1 MSKLWTT
8 AGGSLRRAAERC
20 RTYHTIQAIPREITG
35 SRVSAKDRNQ
45 GRIPAV
51 VLTQNF
57 VESKTSDGR
66 TITSCSISKKFL
78 ITTEKKQIQ
87 SILDSVQPRFFC
99 STAFPLQ
106 IRAGSGS
113 SVLLQSAKVLPI
125 KVHRDENTGKILNL
139 VFAWVDEGKDLRVDV
154 PIVLKGEDICP
165 GLKKG
170 GKLNWMRK
178 SLKFFGPPEHIPT
191 KIEVDMSNLD
201 IGDRVLMSE
210 VEVHPSLKLLS
221 KNESIPIFKI
231 ASTETPDH
239 NSTKKA
245 SAPPILPVES

>member
-1 MSKLWTT
+1 MEEHLFISFIFTW
-8 AGGSLRRAAERC
+8 
-20 RTYHTIQAIPREITG
+20 YTIM
-35 SRVSAKDRNQ
+35 N
-45 GRIPAV
+45 
-51 VLTQNF
+51 N
-57 VESKTSDGR
+57 
-66 TITSCSISKKFL
+66 SISINVDQFIFMWLLYLSLHKMHPLHLLFHL
-78 ITTEKKQIQ
+78 YW
-87 SILDSVQPRFFC
+87 
-99 STAFPLQ
+99 PLQ
-106 IRAGSGS
+106 FE
-113 SVLLQSAKVLPI
+113 AK
-125 KVHRDENTGKILNL
+125 
-139 VFAWVDEGKDLRVDV
+139 A
-154 PIVLKGEDICP
+154 
-165 GLKKG
+165 G

-239 NSTKKA
+239 NSTKKT